1 MLARRNHSSSP
12 KSLSDV
18 LEEELD
24 GKISPN
30 SSVELSEA
38 QQQARLKEIY
48 KRIHSLETKRSALC
62 LSGGGIRSA
71 SFGLGVLQALAR
83 ADVLEKFDY
92 LSTVSGGGYI
102 GGWLSA
108 WIHHH
113 PHGREGVLTDL
124 KTTPDRTIEP
134 ESDPIRHLRAF
145 SNYLMPRFGLFSADT
160 WAIGATVLR
169 DILLTWIVLL
179 SWLVVLLLIPRFCVF
194 VSFSRPGPG
203 TVFGLLLAA
212 LVGLAIATAYAAIDL
227 PSFGNSRWPQRRF
240 LAGWF
245 TPMLAAAFF
254 FFAWWAGFRNTS
266 ELAGPLMSSSW
277 GLTLTQLLVGLA
289 SAAGCLA
296 AACFVTFR
304 DWGREQVVTRIDETP
319 KPDLDFT
326 RDGPAHRVPTRL
338 LCLVDCGESFSR
350 SD

>member
-1 MLARRNHSSSP
+1 MFARRTHSSCP
-12 KSLSDV
+12 KSLPDV

-24 GKISPN
+24 GKIGPDPG
-30 SSVELSEA
+30 VELSEA

-83 ADVLEKFDY
+83 ADLLEKFDY

-113 PHGREGVLTDL
+113 PSGREGVLTEL
-124 KTTPDRTIEP
+124 KTTPDRMIEP

-169 DILLTWIVLL
+169 DILLNWIVLL
-179 SWLVVLLLIPRFCVF
+179 SWLAVLLLIPRFCVLARSRGPPRPRCSLCLLPR
-194 VSFSRPGPG
+194 SFAWQPPRLTPPSTFR
-203 TVFGLLLAA
+203 VLATRA
-212 LVGLAIATAYAAIDL
+212 GRNAAFSL
-227 PSFGNSRWPQRRF
+227 
-240 LAGWF
+240 GWF
-245 TPMLAAAFF
+245 APMLAAAFF
-254 FFAWWAGFRNTS
+254 LFAWWAGFRNTS
-266 ELAGPLMSSSW
+266 ELAGPLMSSPW
-277 GLTLTQLLVGLA
+277 GLPLTQLIVGLA

-296 AACFVTFR
+296 ARWLRGISRSGSEPVAS
-304 DWGREQVVTRIDETP
+304 RITQTP
-319 KPDLDFT
+319 QPDRNLT
-326 RDGPAHRVPTRL
+326 CDGAAHRSVDRL
-338 LCLVDCGESFSR
+338 LCLVDRGEGLSR
-350 SD
+350 SG